1 MSTLT
6 VQNLLETTTVS
17 KVKDLPVLLKGLYI
31 HGVITPIK
39 SNMSPTELLHQL
51 SIYDPDT
58 LSLTIKELIS
68 HEKQNDSF
76 CNTAKVV
83 VMWVML
89 VLMAGSYAFT
99 NVYISITQ
107 MTPIPWEDMVLPL
120 IGPILLVLHER
131 GVVSK
136 ENRDM
141 LSTLTGGH
149 PALTFLESI
158 TQRIANPAR
167 KVNRKPKKIDNPKVD
182 TDDDY

>member
-6 VQNLLETTTVS
+6 VQSLLETTTVS
-17 KVKDLPVLLKGLYI
+17 KIKDLPVLLKGLYVY
-31 HGVITPIK
+31 GVITPIK
-39 SNMSPTELLHQL
+39 PNMSPTELLHQL
-51 SIYDPDT
+51 SIYDPDI
-58 LSLTIKELIS
+58 LSLTIKDLIT
-68 HEKQNDSF
+68 HEKQKDSF

-89 VLMAGSYAFT
+89 VLMAGAYSFT
-99 NVYISITQ
+99 NVYISIKQ

-136 ENRDM
+136 ENRDI

-158 TQRIANPAR
+158 TQRIANPER
-167 KVNRKPKKIDNPKVD
+167 KMNSKVKKVDNPKVD
-182 TDDDY
+182 TDNDY